1 MLAAKYMV
9 HHIYESFVGVVSSV
23 TSFGM
28 FVMLDNGIEGLVHIS
43 NMKGRYNLNETLMQL
58 YSKEKTFNIGD
69 KVEIVVIKSSVKER
83 NIDFMLKEDFELIGE
98 QYD

>member
-1 MLAAKYMV
+1 
-9 HHIYESFVGVVSSV
+9 
-23 TSFGM
+23 
-28 FVMLDNGIEGLVHIS
+28 
-43 NMKGRYNLNETLMQL
+43 MQL